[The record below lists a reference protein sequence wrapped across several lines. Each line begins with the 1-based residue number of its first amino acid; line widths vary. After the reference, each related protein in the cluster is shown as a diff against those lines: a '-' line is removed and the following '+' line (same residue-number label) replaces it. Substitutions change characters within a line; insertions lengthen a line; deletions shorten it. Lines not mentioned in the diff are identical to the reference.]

1 MEQLLSSELIQKTI
15 PVAIT
20 LTLVSIFLW
29 GVHWLL
35 LGRNRQLRSEGR
47 VPRQMAMIG
56 LILAGLI
63 VVIISLPIEDG
74 LRNQIIGLIG
84 IVLSGLVA
92 FSSTNI
98 IGNLMAGVLLRI
110 TKPFGIGDFV
120 RVGNHF
126 GRVSERGLF
135 DTEIQSENREL
146 IALPNSYLADN
157 PVTTVHHSGAIVSA
171 TLSLGYEVHHKKVSP
186 LLIEAAEKSGLSDA
200 FVHIIELNDFSV
212 SYRISG
218 FLSEIKGLI
227 TARSNLLKEVLDSL
241 HENNIEIMSPSFM
254 NQRPQPPES
263 TTIPKKYWV
272 RPTEAPVEAEEIVFD
287 KAEKA
292 QQRSTEIKTLHQQ
305 LSELENEL
313 KTAEDER
320 KTEIKEE
327 ITELN
332 EQIIALKRTTHDE
345 EHDLLKEEENEENS
359 VENGQL
365 QTSKS
370 ADKREVPK

>member
-120 RVGNHF
+120 RVGSHF

-171 TLSLGYEVHHKKVSP
+171 TLSLGYDVHHKKVSP

-212 SYRISG
+212 SYRVSG

-272 RPTEAPVEAEEIVFD
+272 RPTEAAVEAEEIVFD

-292 QQRSTEIKTLHQQ
+292 QQRSTEIKTLDHQ

-332 EQIIALKRTTHDE
+332 EQIIALKRTTHDD
-345 EHDLLKEEENEENS
+345 EHDLLKEEESEENS

-370 ADKREVPK
+370 ADKREEPK

>member
-120 RVGNHF
+120 RVGSHF

-171 TLSLGYEVHHKKVSP
+171 TLSLGYDVHHKKVSP

-272 RPTEAPVEAEEIVFD
+272 RPTEAAVEAEEIVFD

-313 KTAEDER
+313 KTAEDEH

-332 EQIIALKRTTHDE
+332 EQIIALKRTTHDA
-345 EHDLLKEEENEENS
+345 EHDLLKEDENEEAS

-370 ADKREVPK
+370 TDKREEPK

>member
-120 RVGNHF
+120 RVGSHF

-171 TLSLGYEVHHKKVSP
+171 TLSLGYDVHHKKVSP

-212 SYRISG
+212 SYRVSG

-272 RPTEAPVEAEEIVFD
+272 RPTEAAVEAEEIVFD

-292 QQRSTEIKTLHQQ
+292 QQRSTEIKTLHHQ

-332 EQIIALKRTTHDE
+332 EQIIALKRTTHDD
-345 EHDLLKEEENEENS
+345 EHDLLKEEESEENS

-370 ADKREVPK
+370 ADKREEPK

>member
-1 MEQLLSSELIQKTI
+1 MEQLLSSELLQKAI

-20 LTLVSIFLW
+20 LSLVSIFLW
-29 GVHWLL
+29 CVHWLM

-47 VPRQMAMIG
+47 VPRQIAMIG

-63 VVIISLPIEDG
+63 VVIISLPIEEG

-84 IVLSGLVA
+84 IILSGLIA

-171 TLSLGYEVHHKKVSP
+171 TLSLGYDVHHKKVSP
-186 LLIEAAEKSGLSDA
+186 LLIDAAERSGLSDA
-200 FVHIIELNDFSV
+200 FVHIIELNDYSV

-227 TARSNLLKEVLDSL
+227 TARSNLLKEVLDTL
-241 HENNIEIMSPSFM
+241 HEKNIEIMSPSFM
-254 NQRPQPPES
+254 NQRPQSPDS
-263 TTIPKKYWV
+263 TTIPEKYWV
-272 RPTEAPVEAEEIVFD
+272 RPSQTAVEAEEIVFD

-292 QQRSTEIKTLHQQ
+292 QQRSTEIKSLHQQ
-305 LSELENEL
+305 LAELENEL
-313 KTAEDER
+313 KNAEDER

-327 ITELN
+327 IIELN
-332 EQIIALKRTTHDE
+332 EQIIVLKRKTSDAE
-345 EHDLLKEEENEENS
+345 EDLLNEPDEDEDSPIANQTKHQQSTQKSKE
-359 VENGQL
+359 
-365 QTSKS
+365 SK
-370 ADKREVPK
+370 